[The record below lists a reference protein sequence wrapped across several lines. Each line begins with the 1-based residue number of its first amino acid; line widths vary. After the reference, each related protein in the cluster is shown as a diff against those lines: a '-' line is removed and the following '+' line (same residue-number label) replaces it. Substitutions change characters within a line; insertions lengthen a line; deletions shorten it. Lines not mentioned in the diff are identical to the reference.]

1 MATSNNGKLTAS
13 KKAPA
18 KTSGPMPSDA
28 KPSKGGRSNRPERPI
43 ADVDRKVRG
52 GDA

>member
-1 MATSNNGKLTAS
+1 MASQNQ
-13 KKAPA
+13 
-18 KTSGPMPSDA
+18 A
-28 KPSKGGRSNRPERPI
+28 KPAVKPAEHPGKKPAVPPSTGRPRAGNRPERPI